1 MTRQEFIQLLQTN
14 NIDEKLVS
22 FDNDLADGYCVR
34 KIQTHWEVFV
44 KEKDKFYNAIGFPS
58 ESDALIY
65 LFEELLCTY
74 SVINAQQSLLQK
86 DSG

>member
-44 KEKDKFYNAIGFPS
+44 KEKDSSF
-58 ESDALIY
+58 
-65 LFEELLCTY
+65 
-74 SVINAQQSLLQK
+74 
-86 DSG
+86 